1 MLDGDGVENKSL
13 AKRKHRTSDQAL
25 QRGILADLRRVVASG
40 YSVTPKQRDLWMQYA
55 QEIASDPSS
64 TKTERINALKL
75 LGSFDAENTN
85 KLALADK
92 LDRLDHG
99 DATENVEVK
108 IRFSGRDSS
117 GDATGCA
124 PRLNG

>member
-13 AKRKHRTSDQAL
+13 AKRKQRTSDQAL

-108 IRFSGRDSS
+108 IRFSGRDNAS
-117 GDATGCA
+117 AN
-124 PRLNG
+124 P